1 MVFKNVYTV
10 YSSSVV
16 YYPKIIYLFYLKKK
30 ILKMGGGYLSHL
42 FKCISI
48 YCLFMPSILQ
58 APFKEK
64 GLQKNE
70 NFEHNMVLVL
80 LVLLFSLISNYYF
93 KSTGQPERHPK

>member
-1 MVFKNVYTV
+1 
-10 YSSSVV
+10 
-16 YYPKIIYLFYLKKK
+16 
-30 ILKMGGGYLSHL
+30 
-42 FKCISI
+42 
-48 YCLFMPSILQ
+48 MPSILQ